1 MIQKC
6 VTLPGKTD
14 ESTHAVEEYCCW
26 FGDALTGHDFDS
38 QCTRVVWAEQGCG
51 LPIIAFARS
60 ESVPPITGGGV
71 VHCSPE
77 ECADLKTALHRAL
90 QGDP

>member
-6 VTLPGKTD
+6 VGFLRKRD
-14 ESTHAVEEYCCW
+14 ESTHAVEEYCCQ
-26 FGDALTGHDFDS
+26 FGDPLTGHDFDS
-38 QCTRVVWAEQGCG
+38 QRTRVIWAEQGCG

-60 ESVPPITGGGV
+60 ETAPPITEGGV

-77 ECADLKTALHRAL
+77 KWADFKTALHRAL
-90 QGDP
+90 QGDL